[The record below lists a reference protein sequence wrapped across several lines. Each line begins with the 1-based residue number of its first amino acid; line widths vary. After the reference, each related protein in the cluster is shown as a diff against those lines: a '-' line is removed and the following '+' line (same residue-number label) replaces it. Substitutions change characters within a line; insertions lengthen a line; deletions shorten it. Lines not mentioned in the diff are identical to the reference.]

1 MSFNRLNY
9 DTCSYKQVLE
19 ESIGPGEYQLATPHV
34 SCEPCFNKDPRFR
47 LQQNGVSLNTR
58 MNMIDTDSELL
69 NITRDASSCSKK
81 KFNPEFN
88 NAGNI
93 QNPSDML
100 HLTECEHL
108 TTEDTRLSNPPNTL
122 RGTGWNR
129 WEWLCQ
135 DPQERVLVPFDYE
148 ISTRNNCR
156 DNHRPLIPTPKDPSD
171 SLPTPSDEPIRNEIA
186 RVKGVPTGPP
196 SVQWRSLDEIRK
208 Y

>member
-19 ESIGPGEYQLATPHV
+19 ESVGPGEYQLAAPHV
-34 SCEPCFNKDPRFR
+34 SCEPCFNKDPRYR
-47 LQQNGVSLNTR
+47 LQRNGVSLNTR
-58 MNMIDTDSELL
+58 MNMIDTDSELMNL
-69 NITRDASSCSKK
+69 TRTQSNCSEK
-81 KFNPEFN
+81 KFNPKFN
-88 NAGNI
+88 SAGNI

-100 HLTECEHL
+100 HLTECKNL
-108 TTEDTRLSNPPNTL
+108 TTEDTRLSNPPCTL

-148 ISTRNNCR
+148 IDTRNNVR
-156 DNHRPLIPTPKDPSD
+156 DNHRPSIPEPLDPSE
-171 SLPTPSDEPIRNEIA
+171 SLPSPTNEPIMNNIEK
-186 RVKGVPTGPP
+186 VKGVPTGPP
-196 SVQWRSLDEIRK
+196 SVQWRSLDEIRR

>member
-1 MSFNRLNY
+1 
-9 DTCSYKQVLE
+9 
-19 ESIGPGEYQLATPHV
+19 
-34 SCEPCFNKDPRFR
+34 
-47 LQQNGVSLNTR
+47 
-58 MNMIDTDSELL
+58 MIDTDSELL
-69 NITRDASSCSKK
+69 NIMRMYLSKK

-100 HLTECEHL
+100 HLTECENL

-148 ISTRNNCR
+148 ISTATTAAITTVLLSQHQKTQVTVSQHQVMN
-156 DNHRPLIPTPKDPSD
+156 LSETKSQE
-171 SLPTPSDEPIRNEIA
+171 L
-186 RVKGVPTGPP
+186 RVFQQDHQASSGGH
-196 SVQWRSLDEIRK
+196 
-208 Y
+208 